1 MSRLLIFDT
10 HPIQYRSPVFTA
22 LFEKHPD
29 LKVYF
34 FNSHFNSRRWWF
46 HERGKTPPQTWGIP
60 LQNGFPNQVLQTE
73 QGSAWTCWWTLNR
86 VLREEK
92 PEQVVLYGYY
102 LPEHWMLRVLCR
114 LRRIPVIFIGE
125 TFQKGNWS
133 LRRLIKAPL
142 RKFFFAGVSR
152 FIAIGRKTEA
162 YYRGLGIEEERI
174 IPAKYCVDL
183 SFFRQS
189 PETALRTRNAW
200 RQKYGIPE
208 NAFVVLFVGRLF
220 ERKRPQD
227 VLEIQKALAHIPGTY
242 SVVVGNGPL
251 EKNLRSSSAHLPRMI
266 WTGFQNQAGT
276 RDAYYGSDV
285 LFVPSEYETWGLVVN
300 EAAAC
305 GLTSVL
311 TDTCGVAG
319 DLTVHGETGFVF
331 PRGDVASALHWISRL
346 KEDRSLCRSLGAA
359 AREKVEKEYGI
370 SQFADAFVRALAP
383 ARLD

>member
-22 LFEKHPD
+22 LFERRPN
-29 LKVYF
+29 LKVFF
-34 FNSHFNSRRWWF
+34 FNSRFNSRRWWF
-46 HERGKTPPQTWGIP
+46 HEMGKTPPQTWGIP
-60 LQNGFPNQVLQTE
+60 LQNGFPNEVIGTE
-73 QGSAWTCWWTLNR
+73 SLSWWGCWKTLHGI
-86 VLREEK
+86 LKQEK
-92 PEQVVLYGYY
+92 PGQVAIYGYY
-102 LPEHWMLRVLCR
+102 LPEHWMLRILCT
-114 LRRIPVIFIGE
+114 LHRIPLIFVGE
-125 TFQKGNWS
+125 TFQSGNWS
-133 LRRLIKAPL
+133 LRRLAKAPL
-142 RKFFFAGVSR
+142 RRFFFAGISR
-152 FIAIGRKTEA
+152 FIAIGRKTTD
-162 YYRGLGIEEERI
+162 YYRALGIEECRI
-174 IPAKYCVDL
+174 VPAKYCVDL
-183 SFFRQS
+183 AFFRQS
-189 PETALRTRNAW
+189 AETAQRTRNAW
-200 RQKYGIPE
+200 RHKYGIPE

-227 VLEIQKALAHIPGTY
+227 VLEIQKALAHVPGTY
-242 SVVVGNGPL
+242 SVIVGNGPL
-251 EKNLRSSSAHLPRMI
+251 EEDLRRNSSHLPGMI

-311 TDTCGVAG
+311 TDTCGVAD

-331 PRGDVASALHWISRL
+331 PRGDVPSALHWISRL

-370 SQFADAFVRALAP
+370 SQFAEAFVQALAGTTS
-383 ARLD
+383 